1 VQRGFWK
8 IDMKAER
15 TGEPP
20 TGKALVERLT
30 RH

>member
-1 VQRGFWK
+1 VQRGLK
-8 IDMKAER
+8 RVDDRAER

-20 TGKALVERLT
+20 TGKTMAERLG